1 MTNTSDAMTHTVR
14 GIFLGAAVGDALG
27 WPQELRGG
35 LVGGQKERDRATPRP
50 EFRNWTRNAGH
61 YSKRYHDPVHAGEYS
76 DDTQLLL
83 ATARSCLA
91 GERWWERLTE
101 VELPTW
107 PLYQRGGG
115 GAVLAAAS
123 CWADGR
129 PPWQGEGSARTQ
141 AIAKRYRDA
150 GANGVAMRIAP
161 HVLWAENSD
170 DLIRRIVRDGIT
182 THGHPRALVGALV
195 YAFALRGAASSRTT
209 HGFGDSVEAAAAG
222 LIDVDRVL
230 PVLPPEW
237 GTAHDLE
244 RFAAT
249 WQDTN
254 KETSQLL
261 SLISDSLHRGAMSN
275 PEETLERLGCA
286 DPKINGAGTVSAAA
300 AIYLASRFAARP
312 QGGLLTAA
320 FLRKADTDTLAS
332 LATAILGALHETN
345 WLGNLAIDVQDAN
358 YIAKLADLSAT
369 HIADPPKSPT
379 RRPKALRNALVEAML
394 SRRATHGE
402 FPDGRQCRFDDLA
415 VLNDSRVL
423 RARISLDDGQTVLV
437 DLPTDPASRLGG
449 ENRKQSSRQRPTSGQ
464 TSDTRELASTDIR
477 STTHASPLTTSAAA
491 NSAQPEADAVLST
504 RSLARSAAFY
514 AQVTGHDIPVR
525 AGTAEITPGLLLRQ
539 SVAGRLFDVT
549 SVTVHITV
557 ESLSGTTRRLGI
569 ESVTKTNSPE
579 TIEVRDPDGRTVRI
593 SERSAK

>member
-1 MTNTSDAMTHTVR
+1 
-14 GIFLGAAVGDALG
+14 
-27 WPQELRGG
+27 
-35 LVGGQKERDRATPRP
+35 
-50 EFRNWTRNAGH
+50 
-61 YSKRYHDPVHAGEYS
+61 
-76 DDTQLLL
+76 
-83 ATARSCLA
+83 
-91 GERWWERLTE
+91 
-101 VELPTW
+101 
-107 PLYQRGGG
+107 
-115 GAVLAAAS
+115 
-123 CWADGR
+123 
-129 PPWQGEGSARTQ
+129 
-141 AIAKRYRDA
+141 
-150 GANGVAMRIAP
+150 
-161 HVLWAENSD
+161 
-170 DLIRRIVRDGIT
+170 
-182 THGHPRALVGALV
+182 
-195 YAFALRGAASSRTT
+195 
-209 HGFGDSVEAAAAG
+209 
-222 LIDVDRVL
+222 
-230 PVLPPEW
+230 
-237 GTAHDLE
+237 
-244 RFAAT
+244 
-249 WQDTN
+249 
-254 KETSQLL
+254 
-261 SLISDSLHRGAMSN
+261 MSN

-402 FPDGRQCRFDDLA
+402 FPDGRQCRFDDLV
-415 VLNDSRVL
+415 VLNDGRVL
-423 RARISLDDGQTVLV
+423 RARISLEDGQTVLV

-449 ENRKQSSRQRPTSGQ
+449 ENQKQSPLQRPTSGQ
-464 TSDTRELASTDIR
+464 TSDTRELASTEIR
-477 STTHASPLTTSAAA
+477 STTHSSPLTTSAAA
-491 NSAQPEADAVLST
+491 NSQPEADAVLST

-569 ESVTKTNSPE
+569 ESATKSSSPE

-593 SERSAK
+593 SERSAT